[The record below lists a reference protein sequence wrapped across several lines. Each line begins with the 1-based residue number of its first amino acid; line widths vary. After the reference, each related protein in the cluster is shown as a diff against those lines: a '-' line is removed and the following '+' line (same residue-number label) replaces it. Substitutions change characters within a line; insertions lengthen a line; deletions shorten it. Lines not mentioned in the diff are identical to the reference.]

1 MLLKQLAGANNV
13 VPLHIL
19 AEVIEPVKEYKRHF
33 QGYKYTTETQYNR
46 LVDAAPAE
54 SEVARHF
61 SVLVDSVLTARPAA
75 PTWLPAAMRQLA
87 ALRAQAVRWQANDV
101 LMQPLFLSNASLQ
114 EYAPLSAQ
122 LSAVGMLLL
131 ERLTQLQTGQAPS
144 LAWQKAARATLDAA
158 QAPVGQAEL
167 AVVKA
172 ARKLAGL

>member
-1 MLLKQLAGANNV
+1 
-13 VPLHIL
+13 
-19 AEVIEPVKEYKRHF
+19 
-33 QGYKYTTETQYNR
+33 
-46 LVDAAPAE
+46 
-54 SEVARHF
+54 
-61 SVLVDSVLTARPAA
+61 
-75 PTWLPAAMRQLA
+75 
-87 ALRAQAVRWQANDV
+87 
-101 LMQPLFLSNASLQ
+101 MQPLFLSNASLQ

-172 ARKLAGL
+172 VRKLAGL